1 MNETLS
7 RLLLA
12 QSLGEYG
19 ALSGFT
25 SALDRFGRFADD
37 IVRNP
42 RSSVPIGIAGPDAVR
57 RLLTNLNAR

>member
-42 RSSVPIGIAGPDAVR
+42 RSSVPIGIAVLVIAYFLLR
-57 RLLTNLNAR
+57 RRA

>member
-25 SALDRFGRFADD
+25 SALDRFGRLADD

-42 RSSVPIGIAGPDAVR
+42 RSSVPIGIAVLVIAYFLLR
-57 RLLTNLNAR
+57 RRA

>member
-42 RSSVPIGIAGPDAVR
+42 RSSVPIGIAVFVIAYFLLR
-57 RLLTNLNAR
+57 RRA

>member
-25 SALDRFGRFADD
+25 SALDRFGRLADD

-42 RSSVPIGIAGPDAVR
+42 RSSVPIGIAVLVIGYFLLR
-57 RLLTNLNAR
+57 RRA